1 MRVLIADKIPPSGV
15 RAITELGVDVLER
28 PDLQSADLPAALA
41 ECGAEVLVVRSTKVT
56 AAAFTAAPRLGMVV
70 RAGAGVNTID
80 IAAANRHGV
89 FVTNCPGKNAIA
101 VAELTMGMN
110 LALDRR
116 IPDAVAQMRQG
127 QWNKRRFGQAEGLH
141 GRRLGLVGFGHIG
154 REVAKR
160 AQAFGMV
167 VVVFS
172 ADVDRAAAE
181 ALGVEF
187 ATELD
192 ALLRGCDVVSLHVPY
207 SKATHH
213 LIGGRELALLCD
225 GALVINT
232 ARGGIVDD
240 GALAEAVRS
249 GRIRAALDVF
259 EDEPAAAE
267 ASFASPVREL
277 PGLYATPHIGASTE
291 QAERA
296 TAVEAARIIDEYL
309 RTGNVAGA
317 VNLQRGR
324 AAHYGVVVRHRDR
337 VGVLAGILGTLREE
351 QLNVQEMQNVVFEG
365 QETACASISLERQ
378 PSAALIERLRT
389 QPDVIAVDLRAIP

>member
-1 MRVLIADKIPPSGV
+1 MRVLIADKLPATGV
-15 RAITELGVDVLER
+15 RAIAALGVELTER
-28 PDLQSADLPAALA
+28 PELTADDLPAALA
-41 ECGAEVLVVRSTKVT
+41 DSGADVLVVRSTKVT
-56 AAAFTAAPRLGMVV
+56 ADAFAAAPRLGLVV

-101 VAELTMGMN
+101 VAELTLG
-110 LALDRR
+110 LILSLDRQ
-116 IPDAVAQMRQG
+116 IPDAVAQMRAG
-127 QWNKRRFGQAEGLH
+127 QWNKKRFGKAEGVH

-154 REVAKR
+154 REVSVR
-160 AQAFGMV
+160 ARAFGMSV
-167 VVVFS
+167 EVFDPALDRAT
-172 ADVDRAAAE
+172 ADVNDVERAAD
-181 ALGVEF
+181 
-187 ATELD
+187 LD
-192 ALLRGCDVVSLHVPY
+192 SLLRGCDVISVHVPY
-207 SKATHH
+207 GKSTHH
-213 LIGGRELALLCD
+213 LIGGRELALLRD

-232 ARGGIVDD
+232 ARGGVVDD

-259 EDEPAAAE
+259 EDEPSAAE

-277 PGLYATPHIGASTE
+277 AGLYATPHIGASTE

-296 TAVEAARIIDEYL
+296 TAFEVARIIDEYL
-309 RTGNVAGA
+309 RTGNVPAA

-324 AAHYGVVVRHRDR
+324 AARFAVVVRHRDR
-337 VGVLAGILGTLREE
+337 VGVLAAILGGLREE

-378 PSAALIERLRT
+378 PSAELIERLRT
-389 QPDVIAVDLRAIP
+389 QPDVLTVDIRALP